1 MWWLP
6 LIQMAGQI
14 SKANN
19 SRLQVPDYSKG
30 FDSARYSDPGGGSG
44 GMNMKQTSSLL
55 SSVFG
60 VDETKKKKPGIF
72 DQLNDINKSTPSN
85 VGLDD
90 STIGGAFYDL

>member
-1 MWWLP
+1 MAWWLP
-6 LIQMAGQI
+6 LIAMANSMRQQGQQEE
-14 SKANN
+14 SAKNN
-19 SRLQVPDYSKG
+19 RL
-30 FDSARYSDPGGGSG
+30 RYYGGSDRSQGMSGMG
-44 GMNMKQTSSLL
+44 GSTSLL

-60 VDETKKKKPGIF
+60 VDDTKKKKPGIF